1 MIKKHN
7 FNFGG
12 NYFLFAV
19 VSLHENGVMAKG
31 INVEGNFSEIMITFD
46 KLVASDN
53 VASDI
58 TEAAPQSDI
67 VEATAPQ
74 SFTET
79 TQIKR
84 GRGRPRKIV

>member
-7 FNFGG
+7 FDFGG

-19 VSLHENGVMAKG
+19 VSLHENGVVAKG

-46 KLVASDN
+46 KLVASDI

-58 TEAAPQSDI
+58 TEAAPQ

-74 SFTET
+74 VFAET

-84 GRGRPRKIV
+84 GRGRPRKIVA